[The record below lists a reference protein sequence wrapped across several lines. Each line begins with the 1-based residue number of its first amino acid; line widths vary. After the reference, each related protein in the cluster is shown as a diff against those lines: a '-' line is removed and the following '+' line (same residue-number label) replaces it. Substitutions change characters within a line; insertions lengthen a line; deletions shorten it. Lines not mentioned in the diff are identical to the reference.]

1 MTCVPS
7 VRDTAHA
14 GGAREITDIDMR
26 DSRHVACVTQ
36 CARRMSCDKLYAAR
50 VESTPG
56 LLVIIT
62 VSNVDTLCTSA
73 HEYVHA
79 TCVAIDAV

>member
-1 MTCVPS
+1 
-7 VRDTAHA
+7 
-14 GGAREITDIDMR
+14 MR
-26 DSRHVACVTQ
+26 DSRHIACVTQ
-36 CARRMSCDKLYAAR
+36 NVRDKCRAISCMRR